1 MNYYELL
8 EVSQAATELEIK
20 TSYRQLVKRY
30 HPDVNGG
37 SQEAEQRFKLIKEAY
52 EILREPKEREAYDA
66 RLRGSS
72 SGKAGAGAFH
82 SNEKTKES
90 RQPNGGQGG
99 SGGFDPASVAEQFGK
114 FFGFDAKGNRSSE
127 QKGASPRNPID
138 TSDMFNRYFGKK
150 NK

>member
-52 EILREPKEREAYDA
+52 ETLREPKTREAYNA
-66 RLRGSS
+66 RLKGKSAGNSGDGS
-72 SGKAGAGAFH
+72 AFH
-82 SNEKTKES
+82 GGKTKES

-99 SGGFDPASVAEQFGK
+99 SGGFDPASVADQFGK